1 MRIARSI
8 SIPVLL
14 FWAVSILAHAE
25 PKQDSP
31 SSLFV
36 QANSEYQK
44 GNYAAAE
51 TMYARILKT
60 GVGSGP
66 LYYNLGNAC
75 FRQKK
80 LGEAIYYWEKALQ
93 KSPADQEIR
102 ENLELANG
110 LTVDR
115 QVTADPF
122 PVRLLTGAIG
132 LLSIAQEG
140 RLAISL
146 FITANILL
154 AIFLLKNDRI
164 ASRALIG
171 SFLVGILFV
180 LSACSLAWKT
190 YDRDFRKKGVVI
202 EQKADVRSG
211 PGVENIT
218 VFAIH
223 EGLKVRV
230 HESNNGWIQI
240 SLPNGWTGWI
250 RQREIRIL

>member
-1 MRIARSI
+1 MARSI
-8 SIPVLL
+8 SIPFFL
-14 FWAVSILAHAE
+14 FWAVSILAYAE
-25 PKQDSP
+25 PKQDSS

-51 TMYARILKT
+51 TMYARILKS
-60 GVGSGP
+60 GVESGP

-75 FRQKK
+75 FRQKR

-102 ENLELANG
+102 ENLELAGG

-122 PVRLLTGAIG
+122 PVRLLSSAIG
-132 LLSIAQEG
+132 VLSIVQEG
-140 RLAISL
+140 RLAFSL
-146 FITANILL
+146 FIAANILF
-154 AIFLLKNDRI
+154 AIFLLKNGRI

-171 SFLVGILFV
+171 SFLAGILFV

-223 EGLKVRV
+223 EGLKVRI

-250 RQREIRIL
+250 RQRDIRIL